1 MDKVYAILGG
11 TGSLG
16 FGLALRLAR
25 SGHRVIIGSRSL
37 EKAQEATER
46 ARTILAESG
55 AARIELK
62 AEVNAAAA
70 EQADVVAVT
79 VPYAQQKALLSEV
92 SAHLQGKIVIDA
104 TVPLLPPKVGTVQL
118 PEGGSAAVAAQA
130 MLGDGVTIVSAFQ
143 NVAADKLQTLE
154 PLDCDVLVA
163 GNDKASCLE
172 IVELIKTLGLTGYY
186 AGPLANSAA
195 TEALTS
201 LLIQI
206 NRQFGCQ
213 AGIRIT
219 GIK

>member
-1 MDKVYAILGG
+1 MTKTYAVLGG

-16 FGLALRLAR
+16 FGLALRLAH
-25 SGHRVIIGSRSL
+25 SGHRVIIGSRSF
-37 EKAQEATER
+37 EKAEEAVFR
-46 ARTILAESG
+46 ARAILVASG
-55 AARIELK
+55 AGTIDLQA
-62 AEVNAAAA
+62 AENSAAAT
-70 EQADVVAVT
+70 QADLVAVT

-92 SAHLQGKIVIDA
+92 AEHLLGKIVIDA

-118 PEGGSAAVAAQA
+118 PEGGSAAVVAQA
-130 MLGDGVTIVSAFQ
+130 MLGEGVRLVSAFQ
-143 NVAADKLQTLE
+143 NVSADKLQSLA

-163 GNDKASCLE
+163 GNDKAACLE
-172 IVELIKTLGLTGYY
+172 VVGLIEKLGLAGYY

-219 GIK
+219 GVN

>member
-1 MDKVYAILGG
+1 MEKVYAVLGG
-11 TGSLG
+11 TGALG
-16 FGLALRLAR
+16 FGLALRLAQ
-25 SGHRVIIGSRSL
+25 SGHRVIIGSRTL
-37 EKAQEATER
+37 EKAQEAKAR
-46 ARTILAESG
+46 ARAILAESG
-55 AARIELK
+55 VANIELA
-62 AEVNAAAA
+62 AELNSAAAA
-70 EQADVVAVT
+70 QADIVAVT
-79 VPYAQQKALLSEV
+79 VPYSQQKSLLSEV
-92 SAHLQGKIVIDA
+92 AAHLQGKIVIDA
-104 TVPLLPPKVGTVQL
+104 TVPLVPPKVGTVQL
-118 PEGGSAAVAAQA
+118 PDGGSAAVAAQA
-130 MLGDGVTIVSAFQ
+130 MLGEGVRVVSAFQ